1 MHKALWE
8 VTVQV
13 TSWAVASALVVAS
26 AFTSVA
32 ARADEDLKLG
42 VIAALSGGG
51 TAWGLGLQRGVQI
64 ALDEVNASGGL
75 KVGGKTYKLGLVAY
89 DDQYNAAQ
97 AKTAVD
103 RLVQQDGIKFIMGPI
118 GSPGALS
125 SLSVTQPA
133 KVLQF
138 VDGYAPGILKN
149 DFNAAYI
156 FRVDNSNLE
165 FSERIVTWIKQAMPE
180 VRKVGM
186 IVPNDATGQ
195 AAVPTLTAAYKKQGL
210 DVWVDFY
217 ERGNKEFTP
226 VLLRMMAQNVDLFD
240 LNSASPG
247 DAGLM
252 VKQVRQIG
260 FKGKVLQAGG
270 AGVDEIVA
278 IAGPLANGFIKYDVV
293 DEADARTKPL
303 VDAYARKFSGPMNG
317 MVPIYYN
324 ATQILLEAMRRADS
338 LDTTKVRD
346 EVEKLQGWNTQ
357 LYGPLRWGGQ
367 VSYGNNHQIMLPF
380 YMKQVDG
387 KSIRVLSTLQPVD

>member
-1 MHKALWE
+1 MRSTRLSAVLGLAA
-8 VTVQV
+8 
-13 TSWAVASALVVAS
+13 AVAAAVP
-26 AFTSVA
+26 A
-32 ARADEDLKLG
+32 ARADDLTIG

-51 TAWGLGLQRGVQI
+51 TAWGLGLERGVQI
-64 ALDEVNASGGL
+64 ALDEVNAAGGL
-75 KVGGKTYKLGLVAY
+75 KVGGKTYRLGLTAY

-97 AKTAVD
+97 AKIAVD
-103 RLVQQDGIKFIMGPI
+103 RLVQQDGVKFVMGPV

-125 SLSVTQPA
+125 SLAVTQPA

-156 FRVDNSNLE
+156 FRIDNSNLE
-165 FSERIVTWIKQAMPE
+165 FAAPVVAWIRQTMPQ
-180 VRKVGM
+180 VHKIGM
-186 IVPNDATGQ
+186 IAPNDATGQ
-195 AAVPTLTAAYKKQGL
+195 AAIPTLVAAYRKQGF
-210 DVWVDFY
+210 DVWMDYY
-217 ERGNKEFTP
+217 ERGTKEFTP

-260 FKGKVLQAGG
+260 FKGTVLQAGG
-270 AGVDEIVA
+270 AGVDEIMA

-293 DEADARTKPL
+293 NEAEPQAKPL
-303 VDAYARKFSGPMNG
+303 IAAYAKKYSGPMNG

-346 EVEKLQGWNTQ
+346 EVEKMQGWNTA
-357 LYGPLRWGGQ
+357 LYGPLRWGGKAA
-367 VSYGNNHQIMLPF
+367 YGDDHQILLPF

-387 KSIRVLSTLQPVD
+387 KSVVLKATLAPTD

>member
-1 MHKALWE
+1 MRITRLSAALGLAA
-8 VTVQV
+8 
-13 TSWAVASALVVAS
+13 AVA
-26 AFTSVA
+26 TGGPA
-32 ARADEDLKLG
+32 ARADQLTIG

-51 TAWGLGLQRGVQI
+51 TAWGLGLERGVQI
-64 ALDEVNASGGL
+64 ALDEVNDAGGL
-75 KVGGKTYKLGLVAY
+75 RIGGKTYTLGLVAY

-97 AKTAVD
+97 AKIAVD
-103 RLVQQDGIKFIMGPI
+103 RLVQQDGVKFVMGPV

-125 SLSVTQPA
+125 SLAVTQPA

-156 FRVDNSNLE
+156 FRIDNSNLE
-165 FSERIVTWIKQAMPE
+165 FAAPVVAWIRQTMPQ
-180 VRKVGM
+180 VHKIGM
-186 IVPNDATGQ
+186 IAPNDATGQ
-195 AAVPTLTAAYKKQGL
+195 AAIPTLVAAYRKQGF
-210 DVWVDFY
+210 DVWMDYY
-217 ERGNKEFTP
+217 ERGTKEFTP

-260 FKGKVLQAGG
+260 FKGTVLQAGG
-270 AGVDEIVA
+270 AGVDEIMA

-293 DEADARTKPL
+293 NEAEPQAKPL
-303 VDAYARKFSGPMNG
+303 IAAYAKKYSGPMNG

-346 EVEKLQGWNTQ
+346 EVEKMQGWNTA
-357 LYGPLRWGGQ
+357 LYGPLRWGGKAA
-367 VSYGNNHQIMLPF
+367 YGDDHQILLPF

-387 KSIRVLSTLQPVD
+387 KSVVLKATLAPTD

>member
-1 MHKALWE
+1 MRITRLSAVLGLAA
-8 VTVQV
+8 
-13 TSWAVASALVVAS
+13 AVAAGGP
-26 AFTSVA
+26 A
-32 ARADEDLKLG
+32 ARADQLTIG

-51 TAWGLGLQRGVQI
+51 TAWGLGLERGVQI
-64 ALDEVNASGGL
+64 ALDEVNDEGGL
-75 KVGGKTYKLGLVAY
+75 KVGGRTYTLHLVAY

-97 AKTAVD
+97 AKIAVD
-103 RLVQQDGIKFIMGPI
+103 RLVQQDGVKFVMGPV

-125 SLSVTQPA
+125 SLAVTQPA

-156 FRVDNSNLE
+156 FRIDNSNLE
-165 FSERIVTWIKQAMPE
+165 FSGPVVAWIRQTMPQ
-180 VRKVGM
+180 VHKIGM
-186 IVPNDATGQ
+186 IAPNDATGQ
-195 AAVPTLTAAYKKQGL
+195 AAIPTLIAAYRKQGFE
-210 DVWVDFY
+210 VWMDYY
-217 ERGNKEFTP
+217 ERGTKEFTP

-240 LNSASPG
+240 LNSAAPG

-260 FKGKVLQAGG
+260 FKGTVLQAGG
-270 AGVDEIVA
+270 AGVDEIMA

-293 DEADARTKPL
+293 NEAEPQAKPL
-303 VDAYARKFSGPMNG
+303 IAAYAKKYSGPMNG

-346 EVEKLQGWNTQ
+346 AVENLQGWNTA
-357 LYGPLRWGGQ
+357 LYGPLRWGGKAA
-367 VSYGNNHQIMLPF
+367 YGDDHQILLPF

-387 KSIRVLSTLQPVD
+387 RSVVLKATLEPTD